1 MTKRAP
7 TKRKKRE
14 ERKRAPQPE
23 MLGRRDHE
31 HGKWTVGD
39 SPATR
44 GLPHTDLHNRKMVA
58 PHGEAELD
66 RVIRGHEMMHAK
78 VSPTPGEMISWISRE
93 VASRESLVAVEE
105 ARVNTLCTRVGIPVD
120 KHLADGSEKNGGK
133 ALAEKMDVRT
143 LVHGA
148 VGTAGT
154 VGGKEFVKGVRS
166 VDKGL
171 AKVLASIQKEVMKNL
186 NIVHQSDLAAVANGD
201 RPGGFAHVERIAEWV
216 DRLIE
221 EMEKERDERD
231 EEDERDEDE
240 GEGEGDEDTDEDTEP
255 RETTKKP
262 EPKRE
267 TKREPTDPTKRV
279 RPDRTSVPA
288 WGKLRVGR
296 VPMPDS
302 TRGNLGRKRV
312 ASDTGKN
319 PRRMHRYLTDRK
331 VFDRTSKGMGGV
343 VLIDASGSMSFGHND
358 IREIV
363 EAAPG
368 CTVAMYTETRRE
380 DENGAPLPNLW
391 VLAERGRICKED
403 AMPSYRAGNVVD
415 LPALKWAVS
424 RRQRSTAPVLWVSDG
439 GVTGEGDNG
448 HAALGRQV
456 AKYCRTERVITVADV
471 AQAKAALAV
480 LRVGGK
486 VQHKLPYG
494 LSAG

>member
-1 MTKRAP
+1 VTKRAP
-7 TKRKKRE
+7 TKRKKKE
-14 ERKRAPQPE
+14 GRKRAPQPE

-58 PHGEAELD
+58 PHGDADLD

-78 VSPTPGEMISWISRE
+78 VSPTPGEMVSWIARE
-93 VASRESLVAVEE
+93 VASQDSMVAVEE
-105 ARVNTLCTRVGIPVD
+105 ARVNSLCARIGIPVD
-120 KHLADGSEKNGGK
+120 KHLADGSEKAGGK
-133 ALAEKMDVRT
+133 ALAEKMDIKT

-154 VGGKEFVKGVRS
+154 VGGREFVKGVRS

-171 AKVLASIQKEVMKNL
+171 AKVLASIQKQVEKNL
-186 NIVHQSDLAAVANGD
+186 SVVHQSDLAAVADGD
-201 RPGGFAHVERIAEWV
+201 LAQGFAHVERIAEWV

-221 EMEKERDERD
+221 AMEDERDEQDERDERD
-231 EEDERDEDE
+231 D
-240 GEGEGDEDTDEDTEP
+240 GGDSDSESDADEDTEP
-255 RETTKKP
+255 RATKKKP
-262 EPKRE
+262 EPR
-267 TKREPTDPTKRV
+267 REPTDPTERV
-279 RPDRTSVPA
+279 RPDSATIPA
-288 WGKLRVGR
+288 WGKLRVKR
-296 VPMPDS
+296 VPMPNA

-343 VLIDASGSMSFGHND
+343 VLVDASGSMSFGHGD

-368 CTVAMYTETRRE
+368 CTVAMYTETRRY
-380 DENGAPLPNLW
+380 DDDGNPLPNLW

-403 AMPSYRAGNVVD
+403 AMPTYRAGNVVD

-424 RRQRSTAPVLWVSDG
+424 RRQRSAAPVLWVSDG
-439 GVTGEGDNG
+439 GVTGEHDIG
-448 HAALGRQV
+448 HPSLGRAV
-456 AKYCRTERVITVADV
+456 ARYCKKERVITVTNV
-471 AQAKAALAV
+471 AEAKAALAV
-480 LRVGGK
+480 LHKGGRVEHG
-486 VQHKLPYG
+486 LPHLLHRG
-494 LSAG
+494 TW